1 MKKKY
6 NSTRTR
12 RSQNIICICQ
22 CHGDQISQNK
32 VENLHFHLYKRLVGC
47 ITSSSRET
55 RTGLSVCKLSE
66 NFNENS
72 EIIFL
77 ILLLGVFQ
85 DYGKQFQT
93 LPTETKIKGQ
103 QIGNLSWQTNNK
115 QISTLSALQEQEQ
128 CQ

>member
-1 MKKKY
+1 M
-6 NSTRTR
+6 
-12 RSQNIICICQ
+12 
-22 CHGDQISQNK
+22 
-32 VENLHFHLYKRLVGC
+32 
-47 ITSSSRET
+47 SSSPET

-93 LPTETKIKGQ
+93 LPTETKIEGQ

-115 QISTLSALQEQEQ
+115 QISTLSALQEQ

>member
-1 MKKKY
+1 M
-6 NSTRTR
+6 
-12 RSQNIICICQ
+12 
-22 CHGDQISQNK
+22 
-32 VENLHFHLYKRLVGC
+32 
-47 ITSSSRET
+47 SSSPET

-93 LPTETKIKGQ
+93 LPTEAKIKGQ

-115 QISTLSALQEQEQ
+115 QIKIHHECTVGAVSIK
-128 CQ
+128 